1 MAQGE
6 GRMLVI
12 VKRDEYALLDENA
25 RAALVAALRD
35 VTIVMVETAAHWRAV
50 ANSNPTVQIV
60 ENVARERNGRE
71 QFERYILERQAARDP
86 QA

>member
-1 MAQGE
+1 
-6 GRMLVI
+6 MLVI
-12 VKRDEYALLDENA
+12 VKQDEHALLDENA

-50 ANSNPTVQIV
+50 ANSNPAVQVV

-86 QA
+86 HA